1 MGRLLTLVFGGA
13 AGAAAWVFQ
22 PGAGAAAGADGALGA
37 LATGCLA
44 GAALYVG

>member
-22 PGAGAAAGADGALGA
+22 LGAGAAGADGALGA